1 MFNSMKDPRFTHDC
15 KTCMYLG
22 QYREFDVYWCPNS
35 DWSDTFGGGSAIAR
49 YSSEPSDYK
58 SMPLSVILYADHDM
72 GILSIVARE
81 ILRKG
86 YVKLKIHREAIEKDR
101 DIYDDLWKKG
111 ERC

>member
-1 MFNSMKDPRFTHDC
+1 
-15 KTCMYLG
+15 
-22 QYREFDVYWCPNS
+22 
-35 DWSDTFGGGSAIAR
+35 
-49 YSSEPSDYK
+49 
-58 SMPLSVILYADHDM
+58 MPLSVILYADHDM